1 MARTDS
7 HIRARVRST
16 GMTTF
21 EYLPVPAADLDRI
34 RCNGHD
40 DHGNALEQRVAG
52 GGEPLRCCLTLAPAG
67 ASIALIAYQP
77 STLGGPYA
85 ETGPVF
91 VHAAG
96 CDGPADGFPAD
107 FVDRDAVLRPYDGA
121 GRQLGG
127 LVVRPGEA
135 PVALKELFEDDRVA
149 LVHHRNIVAGCWN
162 FSVRRSATE

>member
-1 MARTDS
+1 
-7 HIRARVRST
+7 
-16 GMTTF
+16 MTTL

-40 DHGNALEQRVAG
+40 DHGNDVEPRLAG

-67 ASIALIAYQP
+67 DSIALIAYQP
-77 STLGGPYA
+77 SSLGGPYA

-91 VHAAG
+91 IHTSD
-96 CDGPADGFPAD
+96 CDGPSDEFPAD
-107 FVDRDAVLRPYDGA
+107 FVDRDAVLRPYDA
-121 GRQLGG
+121 LGRQLDG

-135 PVALKELFEDDRVA
+135 PVGLKELFADDRVA

-162 FSVRRSATE
+162 FSVRRSAGSAGSAAQ